1 MITAVVLTLGLVAC
15 LRLSDADKR
24 YNAGVELLE
33 EGRFEEAISEFDLAL
48 FLDGSM
54 AEAFHTRALSE
65 QRAGR
70 LFSAIKD
77 YT

>member
-1 MITAVVLTLGLVAC
+1 MITAVVLTLG

-33 EGRFEEAISEFDLAL
+33 EGRFEEAI
-48 FLDGSM
+48 
-54 AEAFHTRALSE
+54 
-65 QRAGR
+65 
-70 LFSAIKD
+70 KD